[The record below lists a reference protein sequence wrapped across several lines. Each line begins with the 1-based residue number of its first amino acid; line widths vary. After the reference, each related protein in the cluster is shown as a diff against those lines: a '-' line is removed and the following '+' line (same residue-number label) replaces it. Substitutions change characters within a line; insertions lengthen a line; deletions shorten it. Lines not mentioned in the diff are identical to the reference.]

1 MAKIKLEDNYMQFVR
16 FILIKKFEI
25 AIIEEQKWMEHYQDD
40 IGDCQARSNKIKN
53 NA

>member
-25 AIIEEQKWMEHYQDD
+25 AIIEEQEWMEYHQDD
-40 IGDCQARSNKIKN
+40 IGNSQAGSNKIKN
-53 NA
+53 YA